1 MHSSPQFTRSALW
14 MEFVC
19 VGTIIFGEISWWG
32 GQFFLRAIIVGGNRS
47 GCDFPP
53 GKLSLG
59 GILQG
64 AIIHGAIILGAIIKG
79 SIFLE
84 DNCPRTNG
92 YYRRWLSIPVS
103 RNITHLTL
111 PKSKLGLSIKTC
123 QQICIKCKIGVLRT
137 LKTLLNEGIRNLY
150 KLTSTKNLKSDSIL
164 GKDQFY
170 QKTYHQKLIMRF
182 TFNEK

>member
-1 MHSSPQFTRSALW
+1 MHSSSQFTRSAFW

-19 VGTIIFGEISWWG
+19 VGTIIFGENFMVRGAVFLEGNYRWG
-32 GQFFLRAIIVGGNRS
+32 QSFGVRFSS
-47 GCDFPP
+47 GE
-53 GKLSLG
+53 
-59 GILQG
+59 ILQG

-164 GKDQFY
+164 GKD
-170 QKTYHQKLIMRF
+170 
-182 TFNEK
+182 

>member
-1 MHSSPQFTRSALW
+1 MHSSSQFTRSAFW

-19 VGTIIFGEISWWG
+19 VGTIIFGENFMVRGAVFLEGNYRWG
-32 GQFFLRAIIVGGNRS
+32 QSFGGRFSSGLKFCGLEFFV
-47 GCDFPP
+47 
-53 GKLSLG
+53 G

-164 GKDQFY
+164 GKD
-170 QKTYHQKLIMRF
+170 
-182 TFNEK
+182 

>member
-1 MHSSPQFTRSALW
+1 ML
-14 MEFVC
+14 
-19 VGTIIFGEISWWG
+19 FGWNLSVWGQSFSGKISWWG

-182 TFNEK
+182 TFN

>member
-47 GCDFPP
+47 GCDFPS

-59 GILQG
+59 GIFQG

-79 SIFLE
+79 AIFVE
-84 DNCPRTNG
+84 NNCPRTNR
-92 YYRRWLSIPVS
+92 YYRTSLNIPVS
-103 RNITHLTL
+103 GNITHLTL